1 MDELIQDMLDSA
13 ADTGSDEDGDKESD
27 GESQTM
33 LVFKDLKG
41 QIWQLVR
48 RDDLKSFDELVE
60 MEDEDDA

>member
-1 MDELIQDMLDSA
+1 MLDSA

-60 MEDEDDA
+60 MEDEDDAQMLID